1 MKLNKDEIRPIAF
14 GKLSFPAICVSALV
28 LHAIM
33 CAAVNPS
40 MKMKKTVEISN
51 HEESEYAPNVA
62 STSDRKFE
70 GKMHTFL
77 FNGRLEK
84 LCEIWTGS
92 EIVYFGAPCQF
103 YVYSEGVVSGISHFH
118 QQFISFQP
126 SLHRDHEI
134 VKHSEAGVAIV
145 GRQNVPILCS
155 GWDEFAERATGAGYF
170 FPREH
175 FFLRTMNNVALPK
188 SLTGANVEF
197 SGGLFDGV
205 IESAYTKGKSLF
217 IELNGY
223 AGALKIRMELSVRNS
238 SEFTLVRAWRNN
250 VPVNLKAGPK
260 GWRRGDPPW
269 LDESVR
275 HLFKEQ

>member
-1 MKLNKDEIRPIAF
+1 
-14 GKLSFPAICVSALV
+14 
-28 LHAIM
+28 
-33 CAAVNPS
+33 
-40 MKMKKTVEISN
+40 MKKTVEISN

-126 SLHRDHEI
+126 SLHRDHEV
-134 VKHSEAGVAIV
+134 VKHADAGITLAGI
-145 GRQNVPILCS
+145 QNEPILCS
-155 GWDEFAERATGAGYF
+155 SWDEFVDRATGAGHF
-170 FPREH
+170 FPGEH

-188 SLTGANVEF
+188 SLTGSNIEF

-205 IESAYTKGKSLF
+205 IENAYMKGESLF
-217 IELNGY
+217 IEGSAYSGL
-223 AGALKIRMELSVRNS
+223 LKIRLELSARNG
-238 SEFTLVRAWRNN
+238 SEFTLVRAWRDN
-250 VPVNLKAGPK
+250 VPVHLKGGPK
-260 GWRRGDPPW
+260 GWQKGDPQW

-275 HLFKEQ
+275 RLFKEQ